1 MDRMTT
7 GQIARLALVG
17 VATAC
22 IVLWVVGIIIA
33 GVNYAEAFAAARATT
48 AEATVSEDL
57 FGLPL
62 FEGGRRLGRFDIRPG
77 WGLPVLLIA
86 PAVIGIGL
94 SFIAAARQGSRAE
107 GARRR

>member
-33 GVNYAEAFAAARATT
+33 GVNYAEAFAAARA
-48 AEATVSEDL
+48 AGEATVSEDL

-94 SFIAAARQGSRAE
+94 SFIAAARQGSRNRE
-107 GARRR
+107 P